1 MRDMIKRNEDLFRVL
16 AAFVAA
22 QACTLLLMF
31 LLSGIGE
38 GFVFNITLNIIC
50 TLGVNMS
57 CYLLI
62 CGGIKLPK
70 KSADY
75 SRLEPFAFFFMTVFL
90 ACMAG
95 MIAKLIPSG
104 GSSGGVAPEGWEY
117 LLYFAYSVVL
127 APVAEEVAFRGA
139 VLSVLSHRGENIA
152 ALISAIVFAAYHM
165 NLSQVPY
172 TLVLGFFL
180 AVLAQRSG
188 SIIPCILIHVANNLL
203 TLAVGFSDIL
213 ATAVNIALPVL
224 GIAGLVW
231 LILTGRLFGA
241 KKTTD
246 E

>member
-1 MRDMIKRNEDLFRVL
+1 MRSIIKRNEDLFRVL

-22 QACTLLLMF
+22 QACTLILMS

-38 GFVFNITLNIIC
+38 GFVFNIVLNIIC
-50 TLGVNMS
+50 TLGVNVS
-57 CYLLI
+57 CYLMI
-62 CGGIKLPK
+62 CGGTKLPK
-70 KSADY
+70 RREDY

-90 ACMAG
+90 ACMTG
-95 MIAKLIPSG
+95 MIAKLIPGGEGSG
-104 GSSGGVAPEGWEY
+104 VAAPEGFEY
-117 LLYFAYSVVL
+117 LLYFAYTVIL

-139 VLSVLSHRGENIA
+139 VLSALSHRGENIS
-152 ALISAIVFAAYHM
+152 ALISALLFAAYHM

-180 AVLAQRSG
+180 AVLARRSG
-188 SIIPCILIHVANNLL
+188 SIIPCILIHMANNLL
-203 TLAVGFSDIL
+203 TLVVGFSDVLTTI
-213 ATAVNIALPVL
+213 VNIALPVL

-231 LILTGRLFGA
+231 LIFTGRLFGA

>member
-70 KSADY
+70 RSGDY
-75 SRLEPFAFFFMTVFL
+75 SKLEPFAFFFMTVFL

-95 MIAKLIPSG
+95 MIAQLIPSEE
-104 GSSGGVAPEGWEY
+104 GSSGASPVGWEY
-117 LLYFAYSVVL
+117 LLYFVYSAIL
-127 APVAEEVAFRGA
+127 APVAEEIAFRGA
-139 VLSVLSHRGENIA
+139 ALSALSHRGENTA
-152 ALISAIVFAAYHM
+152 ALISALLFAAYHM

-180 AVLAQRSG
+180 AVLARRSG

-203 TLAVGFSDIL
+203 TLVAGFSDVL
-213 ATAVNIALPVL
+213 STVVNIVLPVL
-224 GIAGLVW
+224 GIAGLAW

>member
-22 QACTLLLMF
+22 QACTVLLML
-31 LLSGIGE
+31 LLSGSGE

-62 CGGIKLPK
+62 CGRIDLPK
-70 KSADY
+70 KSGNY
-75 SRLEPFAFFFMTVFL
+75 SRFEPFAFFFMTVFL

-95 MIAKLIPSG
+95 MIAQLIPS
-104 GSSGGVAPEGWEY
+104 SEDSGGVSPVGWEY
-117 LLYFAYSVVL
+117 LLYFMYSVIL
-127 APVAEEVAFRGA
+127 APVAEEIAFRGA
-139 VLSVLSHRGENIA
+139 ALSVLSRRGQNTA
-152 ALISAIVFAAYHM
+152 ALISALLFAAYHM

-213 ATAVNIALPVL
+213 SRAVNIALPVL
-224 GIAGLVW
+224 GIAGLAW

-241 KKTTD
+241 QKTTD